1 MKSQTDGF
9 SEMLNAL
16 NKTTQCHISKHC
28 IGYNDIKR
36 GTVHVFGFCVQS
48 FAQYC
53 RQLLRLNVI
62 AGQYKEPLQA
72 LPLSHAP
79 YNQSYVSDGII

>member
-1 MKSQTDGF
+1 MKPETDGF
-9 SEMLNAL
+9 SEMLNPL
-16 NKTTQCHISKHC
+16 NKTAQWHISKHC
-28 IGYNDIKR
+28 IVYNDIKR
-36 GTVHVFGFCVQS
+36 WTVYLFGFCVHS
-48 FAQYC
+48 FAQYR

-62 AGQYKEPLQA
+62 AGQYKQPLQA